1 MHSPENPPYPLLYL
15 KYTHSLEFSIK
26 ENGIHSKLIV
36 KHAHFTYLKPHSYN
50 LCGKRIKENRFVDMH
65 NCITLLYSRH
75 DHNLVNQLYFNKTQ
89 KTNKTKDGH
98 KSTALGSWPLCQPKR
113 LHDFPLPEGTDLHRF
128 FQSTVFNTF
137 AMKSVPCLFWIS
149 LWITN

>member
-50 LCGKRIKENRFVDMH
+50 LCGKRIKENGL
-65 NCITLLYSRH
+65 CITELLFYRKNY
-75 DHNLVNQLYFNKTQ
+75 HNLVNPLHYNKTL
-89 KTNKTKDGH
+89 KK
-98 KSTALGSWPLCQPKR
+98 
-113 LHDFPLPEGTDLHRF
+113 
-128 FQSTVFNTF
+128 
-137 AMKSVPCLFWIS
+137 
-149 LWITN
+149 